1 MFNND
6 DNNDNNDKMYKIQYY
21 STVRN
26 VNNNTV

>member
-6 DNNDNNDKMYKIQYY
+6 DNNDNKDKMYKIQYY

-26 VNNNTV
+26 VNNKTV